1 LRRQT
6 VLPDEDNR
14 LMTPTRWT
22 SAPSEARSEF
32 KAHAGQQIARPR
44 IRTESPL
51 WTPRRSDFGRIVR
64 EPTIVTPTPHIVPVA
79 PGHYDELDLI
89 RDPDGRTLWCFMRP
103 HERPSFTP
111 SLLRELIGLRRALQ
125 GAAYSTTCGETLP
138 RYFVGG
144 SRLPGI
150 YNLGGDLAYFTQKIR
165 AQDRAGLRR
174 YAHDCVDVGYH
185 MWTGFDL
192 PIVTIAMVQGDALG
206 GGFEG
211 ALSFNVVVAERSS
224 KFGMPEILF
233 NLFPGMGAYS
243 FISRKLDAASAERM
257 ILSGQIYS
265 AEELHRI
272 GLIDVLAEDGEG
284 EAAVRDY
291 IARNSKH
298 HMVRQS
304 IRDVRNRVLPLA
316 LGELNDIADIWVEHA
331 LRLEESDLRKM
342 ERLRAAQ
349 DRRLASQKA

>member
-1 LRRQT
+1 
-6 VLPDEDNR
+6 
-14 LMTPTRWT
+14 MTPNIRWT
-22 SAPSEARSEF
+22 SNPTEPKSEF
-32 KAHAGQQIARPR
+32 KTHLANIARPR

-51 WTPRRSDFGRIVR
+51 WAPRRSDFGRLVR
-64 EPTIVTPTPHIVPVA
+64 EPVIAPSPHVVPVSA
-79 PGHYDELDLI
+79 GHYDELDLV

-111 SLLRELIGLRRALQ
+111 SLLRELIALRRMLQ
-125 GAAYSTTCGETLP
+125 AAAYSTTRPEAMP

-144 SRLPGI
+144 SRLPRI
-150 YNLGGDLAYFTQKIR
+150 YNLGGDLAYFAQKIR
-165 AQDRAGLRR
+165 VQDRAGLRR

-192 PIVTIAMVQGDALG
+192 PIVTIALVQGDALG

-211 ALSFNVVVAERSS
+211 ALSFNVIVAEKSA

-257 ILSGQIYS
+257 ILSGEIYS
-265 AEELHRI
+265 AEQLHRA
-272 GLIDVLAEDGEG
+272 GLIDVVAEDGQG

-291 IARNSKH
+291 IARNAKH
-298 HMVRQS
+298 HAVHRS
-304 IRDVRNRVLPLA
+304 IREVRNRVVPLT
-316 LGELNDIADIWVEHA
+316 LEELRDVADIWVDHA
-331 LRLEESDLRKM
+331 LRLEENDLRKM

-349 DRRLASQKA
+349 DRRLAGHRI